1 MHIGLEYVVSA
12 YGIWVLTFAVFIY
25 LSKRRLKITN
35 QTVVALEQRVSESH
49 ENSVSAEDNEN
60 SN

>member
-12 YGIWVLTFAVFIY
+12 YGIWVLTFVVFIF
-25 LSKRRLKITN
+25 LTKRRLKITN

-49 ENSVSAEDNEN
+49 ENSVSAENNEN